1 MYKMDKKQ
9 YLHEVGQNLADL
21 FYNQKNI
28 NMKHTAVEWLIGRFH
43 YEGFIGTY
51 CSEEQIKSKRQI
63 MIEIIEQAK
72 EMEKNQIKNAWLNSL
87 TKGDFNSADEYY
99 NQTYKSEQ

>member
-1 MYKMDKKQ
+1 MKK
-9 YLHEVGQNLADL
+9 
-21 FYNQKNI
+21 
-28 NMKHTAVEWLIGRFH
+28 TAVEWLIGRFH

-72 EMEKNQIKNAWLNSL
+72 EMEKEQIIDACKQCSYSYEEA
-87 TKGDFNSADEYY
+87 EQYY
-99 NQTYKSEQ
+99 NKTFKNSEQ

>member
-1 MYKMDKKQ
+1 MKQ
-9 YLHEVGQNLADL
+9 
-21 FYNQKNI
+21 
-28 NMKHTAVEWLIGRFH
+28 TAVEWLIGRFH

-72 EMEKNQIKNAWLNSL
+72 EMEREQIKNAWYNSL
-87 TKGDFNSADEYY
+87 TKGDYNSADEYY
-99 NQTYKSEQ
+99 NQTYKSKQ

>member
-1 MYKMDKKQ
+1 MKK
-9 YLHEVGQNLADL
+9 
-21 FYNQKNI
+21 
-28 NMKHTAVEWLIGRFH
+28 TAVEWLIGRFH

-72 EMEKNQIKNAWLNSL
+72 EMEKEQIKNAWYNSL
-87 TKGDFNSADEYY
+87 TKGDYNSAEEYY
-99 NQTYKSEQ
+99 NETYK